1 MRYKRSHKADTHER
15 IMRVAKT
22 MIRTRGPE
30 RMSVDALM
38 GKAGLTQGGFYAH
51 FKSRDAMVAET
62 VASVFEEVADI
73 VQQKFGGMPP
83 RNALLAF
90 IDWYLS
96 PEHRDGGIPSCPVVA
111 LSWDLTRQSERFRR
125 AYKSGLGKIVGIV
138 GGWMM
143 VMGIDNA
150 KALATSTISSRA
162 GAIAVS
168 RGVGEL
174 ALSDGVLAATR
185 QSLLMRL
192 GLEDKGS

>member
-125 AYKSGLGKIVGIV
+125 AYKSGLGKIV
-138 GGWMM
+138 
-143 VMGIDNA
+143 
-150 KALATSTISSRA
+150 
-162 GAIAVS
+162 
-168 RGVGEL
+168 
-174 ALSDGVLAATR
+174 
-185 QSLLMRL
+185 
-192 GLEDKGS
+192 